1 MVFPC
6 ERCRRRPAEFVCQSC
21 GARVCSHCYDPH
33 YKLCATCMAT
43 KVQVQPPQPIF
54 IIGRSELSIWMLS
67 ILLMFLGMVLIVT
80 SIAFSAIPS
89 GEVAFFFFIGPFP
102 IGFGYGSN
110 EALLFI
116 CIGVLL
122 IMVILTVFSIYLIAK
137 RR

>member
-1 MVFPC
+1 
-6 ERCRRRPAEFVCQSC
+6 
-21 GARVCSHCYDPH
+21 
-33 YKLCATCMAT
+33 MAT